1 MPSPALQLLET
12 YQGGII
18 VYFLQPGDTGYVSL
32 DANGLIVY
40 PSSLG
45 TASWGCVNSY
55 LGVTNTAIGTGSD
68 NTDDIVAECT
78 QVGIAAKICSDLTV
92 GVYSDWYLP
101 SKDELNKLYLQRT
114 APELAFLNNYAGY
127 WSSTEGQVNID
138 GTICYTA
145 LGQLFGE
152 PAANSYVS
160 AFKDTP
166 YEVVAMRSF

>member
-68 NTDDIVAECT
+68 NTDDIVAGCT
-78 QVGIAAKICSDLTV
+78 QVGIAARICSDLSA
-92 GVYSDWYLP
+92 GGYSDWYLP
-101 SKDELNKLYLQRT
+101 SKDELNKVYLQRT
-114 APELAFLNNYAGY
+114 ATELAFLNNYAGY

-152 PAANSYVS
+152 PAAHTYVS
-160 AFKDTP
+160 AFKDTT
-166 YEVVAMRSF
+166 YEVVAMRAF

>member
-1 MPSPALQLLET
+1 MALLDS

-18 VYFLQPGDTGYVSL
+18 VYYLQVGDPGYVSP

-40 PSSLG
+40 PTSLG
-45 TASWGCVNSY
+45 TAGWGCANSY
-55 LGVTNTAIGTGSD
+55 LGVTNTAIGTGSA
-68 NTDDIVAECT
+68 NTAAIVAGCT
-78 QVGIAAKICSDLTV
+78 QVGIAAKICSDLSA
-92 GVYSDWYLP
+92 GGYSDWYLP
-101 SKDELNKLYLQRT
+101 SKDELNKVYLQRT
-114 APELAFLNNYAGY
+114 ATELAFLNNYAGY

-152 PAANSYVS
+152 PAAHTYVS

-166 YEVVAMRSF
+166 YEVVAMRAF

>member
-18 VYFLQPGDTGYVSL
+18 VYFLQPEDPGYVSP
-32 DANGLIVY
+32 DTNGLIVC
-40 PSSLG
+40 PRLLG
-45 TASWGCVNSY
+45 TAAWGCVNSY
-55 LGVTNTAIGTGSD
+55 LGVTNTALGTGSD
-68 NTDDIVAECT
+68 NTDAIVAECT
-78 QVGIAAKICSDLTV
+78 QEGIAARICSDLAEGGYT
-92 GVYSDWYLP
+92 DWYLP

-114 APELAFLNNYAGY
+114 ATELAFLNNYVGY

-152 PAANSYVS
+152 PAAHTYVS

>member
-1 MPSPALQLLET
+1 MPALLET

-18 VYFLQPGDTGYVSL
+18 VYILQPGDPGYVPLSTK
-32 DANGLIVY
+32 GLIVC
-40 PSSLG
+40 PRLLG
-45 TASWGCVNSY
+45 TAGWGCANSY
-55 LGVTNTAIGTGSD
+55 LDVPNTALGTGSD
-68 NTDDIVAECT
+68 NTDDIVTDCT
-78 QVGIAAKICSDLTV
+78 QVGIAARICSELAEGGYT
-92 GVYSDWYLP
+92 DWYLP

-127 WSSTEGQVNID
+127 WSSSEGQVNID

>member
-1 MPSPALQLLET
+1 MPALLET

-18 VYFLQPGDTGYVSL
+18 VYILQPGDPGYVPLST
-32 DANGLIVY
+32 NGLIVY
-40 PSSLG
+40 PTSLG
-45 TASWGCVNSY
+45 TASWGCPNSY

-68 NTDDIVAECT
+68 NTDLIVDGCT
-78 QVGIAAKICSDLTV
+78 QVGIAAKICSDLSS
-92 GVYSDWYLP
+92 GGYSDWYLP

-114 APELAFLNNYAGY
+114 ATELSFLNNYAGY

>member
-1 MPSPALQLLET
+1 MALLDP

-18 VYFLQPGDTGYVSL
+18 VYYLQPGDPGFTTP
-32 DANGLIVY
+32 DTNGLIVY
-40 PSSLG
+40 PTSLG
-45 TASWGCVNSY
+45 TAGWGCPNSY
-55 LGVTNTAIGTGSD
+55 LGVTNTAIGTGSA
-68 NTDDIVAECT
+68 NTADIVADCT
-78 QVGIAAKICSDLTV
+78 QVGIAAKICFDLSV
-92 GVYSDWYLP
+92 GGYSDWYLP

-114 APELAFLNNYAGY
+114 APELSFLNNYAGY